1 MGNTIFSCIIVD
13 DDDFAR
19 ETLEDILSTIV
30 SIKILKSLSESSMAI
45 KYLATLKPDI
55 AFLDINM
62 PKKDGISVLNEINE
76 LELSTKVIFITAHNN
91 YLLDAL
97 KKNAFD
103 YLMKPIKKQDLE
115 DVIERYS
122 EIREK
127 KQPLPQTD
135 NTQQVTIKQNSNKI
149 VIKNAQ
155 QTLIFEPKHI
165 VYVKADGSYTTIY
178 LYDKN
183 TQVISKNLGKIE
195 SLFSNKEFFK
205 ISRSIIVNTTYINR
219 IDRLRKAIHLLYND
233 TNVVL
238 KASKNKMYDLENKI
252 STDIYTSNAK

>member
-1 MGNTIFSCIIVD
+1 MDNTIFSCIIVD

-19 ETLEDILSTIV
+19 ETLEDILSTIT

-103 YLMKPIKKQDLE
+103 YLMKPIKTQDLE

-122 EIREK
+122 IIQAK
-127 KQPLPQTD
+127 KRSIPQTD
-135 NTQQVTIKQNSNKI
+135 DKQQIAIKQNNNKI

-155 QTLIFEPKHI
+155 QTLIFESKHI
-165 VYVKADGSYTTIY
+165 AYIKADGSYTTINLFNKKTY
-178 LYDKN
+178 I
-183 TQVISKNLGKIE
+183 ISRNIGKVE
-195 SLFSNKEFFK
+195 SLFPKEHFFK
-205 ISRSIIVNTTYINR
+205 ISRSIIVNTNYINR
-219 IDRLRKAIHLLYND
+219 IDRLRKNIHLLYND

-238 KASKNKMYDLENKI
+238 KASKKLMYNLEKKV
-252 STDIYTSNAK
+252 STKH